1 MFAIKTMLYLP
12 DLEDAAFLFIA
23 NCRIIV
29 LYSRCATTKPDTGI
43 KRRKGKGN
51 GMFREMR
58 RKKNEISIDM
68 AKQLLASSRRGVLA
82 MNGDDGY
89 PYAIPV
95 NYLYDD
101 KAQRI
106 YFHGAKIGH
115 KVDALRACDKV
126 CFTVY
131 GNETVRTES
140 WAPFM
145 QSVVVFGRCHMMDAG
160 SEATRRLK
168 QFAMKYYP
176 SEQLVDEEIAHAGKA
191 VQVFEIEI
199 EHMSGKEIQER

>member
-1 MFAIKTMLYLP
+1 MLYLP

-29 LYSRCATTKPDTGI
+29 LYFRCVTTKPDTGI
-43 KRRKGKGN
+43 KPRKGKEN

-89 PYAIPV
+89 PYAISV

-106 YFHGAKIGH
+106 YFHGAKTGH

-145 QSVVVFGRCHMMDAG
+145 QSVVVFGRCHLMDAG
-160 SEATRRLK
+160 SETTRHLK

>member
-1 MFAIKTMLYLP
+1 MLYLP
-12 DLEDAAFLFIA
+12 ALEDAAFLFIA

-43 KRRKGKGN
+43 KPRKGKEN

-82 MNGDDGY
+82 MNGDGGY

-101 KAQRI
+101 EAQRI
-106 YFHGAKIGH
+106 YFHGAKTGH

-145 QSVVVFGRCHMMDAG
+145 QSVVVFGRCHLMDAG
-160 SEATRRLK
+160 SEEAQRLK

-199 EHMSGKEIQER
+199 EHMSGKKIQER